1 MRGGLK
7 EMARLGAER
16 APPAWLRQL
25 LGTRFFEP
33 CPEHPAVTAIRSTR
47 SVGCNYFCTNCAGG
61 ALCSGCLAGH
71 EGRRVQGDLFSDAC
85 SAQIRKSSSHGLVRV
100 ADIERLLNVS
110 LVQTY
115 LVNGEEA
122 VFLDKREISG
132 KGRAGTTRC
141 EECSRGLQD
150 LASLFCSLGCK
161 AKVIEDGL
169 DFSIS
174 FAVDQRRQLQ
184 KEQVSDPAGG
194 GIKGLQAGSRNL
206 RTRSKESCSLADGD
220 RNRRAVEETS
230 SKRASP
236 LAQLK

>member
-61 ALCSGCLAGH
+61 ALCSGCL
-71 EGRRVQGDLFSDAC
+71 
-85 SAQIRKSSSHGLVRV
+85 IRKSSSHGLVRV

-161 AKVIEDGL
+161 VM
-169 DFSIS
+169 
-174 FAVDQRRQLQ
+174 R
-184 KEQVSDPAGG
+184 
-194 GIKGLQAGSRNL
+194 
-206 RTRSKESCSLADGD
+206 
-220 RNRRAVEETS
+220 
-230 SKRASP
+230 
-236 LAQLK
+236 